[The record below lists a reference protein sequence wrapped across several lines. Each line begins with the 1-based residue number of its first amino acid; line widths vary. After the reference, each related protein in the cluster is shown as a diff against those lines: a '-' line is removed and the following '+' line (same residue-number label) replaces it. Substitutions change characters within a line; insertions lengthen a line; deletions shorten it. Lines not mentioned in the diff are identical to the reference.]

1 MIYIGKWIKDMWE
14 NKCNWIFWLNNGTN
28 RTIVTEKKIINM
40 KSKNKQNNVDIKLT
54 GGNMKFYLNFL

>member
-1 MIYIGKWIKDMWE
+1 MV